1 MHATAPARPRAHAAP
16 NAPTPPLLQP
26 PCNAALVPVTLIG
39 AAAGAAVVY
48 SVEEGDA
55 AAVRRKLLPRVRR
68 HAARARDEVVAL
80 AEDVRRDAAALARE
94 KERAARALAEEGRR
108 LAPKLEQAAV
118 EAERLLLPRIE
129 AEIERGRREVE
140 RSLRELDGAEGRGGG
155 GGGRRWHSGGSGE
168 RSLVR
173 HFLGGGD
180 SDSD

>member
-1 MHATAPARPRAHAAP
+1 MHACRCGAALLPAPHRLAP
-16 NAPTPPLLQP
+16 PS
-26 PCNAALVPVTLIG
+26 ALVPVTLIG

-68 HAARARDEVVAL
+68 HVKSARDEVVAL
-80 AEDVRRDAAALARE
+80 TKDVRRDAEKLAAE
-94 KERAARALAEEGRR
+94 KDRALRAVAEEGKR

-129 AEIERGRREVE
+129 AEVERGRREVE
-140 RSLRELDGAEGRGGG
+140 RSLRELDAAEGRH
-155 GGGRRWHSGGSGE
+155 GGGRRWHAGGGGE